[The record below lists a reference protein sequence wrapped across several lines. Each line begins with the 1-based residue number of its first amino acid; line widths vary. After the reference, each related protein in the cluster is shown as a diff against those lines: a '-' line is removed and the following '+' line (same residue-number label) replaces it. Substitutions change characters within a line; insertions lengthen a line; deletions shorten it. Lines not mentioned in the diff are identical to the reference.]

1 MKHKINLLAVIFLC
15 LACLTLGS
23 ALTIFWVNSRSQIPE
38 TPQIAVSS
46 SETQTVNEDYEE
58 QDPTISTN
66 SVPEDKISIS
76 DARKAYDGGLTLN
89 IPKLNV
95 DKPVL
100 NGTSLKVLRKG
111 LGLYDYSAMPSE
123 ENGNVC
129 IAGHRNGIFA
139 GKITDNT
146 PFYYINTLTEGDY
159 IYLIDDQTVYQ
170 YLWKST
176 SVILPNDWSVI
187 YNQGY
192 SCITLTTCT
201 PIGVA
206 DHRLVVRGELVNTF
220 NKTDDMLLKSNRNS

>member
-1 MKHKINLLAVIFLC
+1 MKYKINILAVIFLC

-23 ALTIFWVNSRSQIPE
+23 ALTIFWVNSRSQIPD
-38 TPQIAVSS
+38 TPQINVSNS
-46 SETQTVNEDYEE
+46 DTQTVNEDTE
-58 QDPTISTN
+58 QDPTINTETIPS
-66 SVPEDKISIS
+66 DKISIS
-76 DARKAYDGGLTLN
+76 DARKAYSGGLTLN

-95 DKPVL
+95 DSPVL
-100 NGTSLKVLRKG
+100 DGTSLKTLRKG

-159 IYLIDDQTVYQ
+159 IYLIDENNVYQ

-176 SVILPNDWSVI
+176 STILPDDWSVI

-201 PIGVA
+201 PIGIA
-206 DHRLVVRGELVNTF
+206 DHRLMVRGELVSTF
-220 NKTDDMLLKSNRNS
+220 KKTDDMLLKPSIK